1 MFNMERV
8 IRVNSL
14 EEAWTL
20 NQDRTNVILG
30 GFMWMKMANR
40 NIAGGID
47 LSGLGLDTIEET
59 AEEFRIGA
67 MVSLRTLEL
76 HEGLAAAFDGAI
88 GTSVSHIV
96 GVQFRNGATVG
107 GSVFGRYGFSDV
119 LTCLLALDARVE
131 LYKGGIVP
139 LSEFAAMK
147 LDNDV
152 LVRVILRKD
161 GRKVKY
167 LSQRNTRT
175 DFPVIA
181 VALATKGPD
190 IYVSVGA
197 RPAKASLVVRTDS
210 ELTGD
215 ASAEAIGAF
224 AVWAADQFTYGADM
238 RSGADY
244 RKHLASV
251 YIRRGLTELL
261 GGERA

>member
-40 NIAGGID
+40 SIAGAID

-59 AEEFRIGA
+59 ADEFRIGA

-76 HEGLAAAFDGAI
+76 HAGLAATFDGAI
-88 GTSVSHIV
+88 GSSVSHIV

-119 LTCLLALDARVE
+119 LTCLLALDAQVE
-131 LYKGGIVP
+131 LYKGGLVP
-139 LSEFAAMK
+139 LRDFASMK

-181 VALATKGPD
+181 VALAVKD
-190 IYVSVGA
+190 SEVFVSVGA
-197 RPAKASLVVRTDS
+197 RPAKASLVVREDS
-210 ELTGD
+210 ALT
-215 ASAEAIGAF
+215 SAEAIKAF
-224 AVWAADQFTYGADM
+224 ASWAADQFTYGADM
-238 RSGADY
+238 RASADY